1 MKRPTTYIKG
11 NRCLLRQLA
20 MRGLLNVR
28 QGSKK
33 HRFITKGARVLAY
46 LPALKLT
53 PFMRP
58 KTMLQKYKKYFNMI

>member
-33 HRFITKGARVLAY
+33 HRFITKGAREFGH
-46 LPALKLT
+46 LPVSQANTFYASENDTAKI
-53 PFMRP
+53 
-58 KTMLQKYKKYFNMI
+58 QKYLNY